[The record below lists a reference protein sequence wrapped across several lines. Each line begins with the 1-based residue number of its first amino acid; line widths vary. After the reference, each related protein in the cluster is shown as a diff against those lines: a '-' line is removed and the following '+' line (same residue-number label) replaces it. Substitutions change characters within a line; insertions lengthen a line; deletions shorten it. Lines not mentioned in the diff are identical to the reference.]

1 MTAIYVLQ
9 TEIIIS
15 IRDMTKPKVKTLL
28 VVEDDP
34 GLQKQL
40 KWCFKDYEV
49 SIAGNRDEAI
59 HLIQKLL
66 PPVVTL
72 DLGLPPDATNAA
84 EGLAVLEEIHH
95 LSPHSKVIVV
105 TGNDD
110 RENALKAIGLG
121 AYDFYQKPIDP
132 DVLSLII
139 DRAYN
144 LYELE
149 ADYRELQRR
158 QPDSV
163 LKGIIASSPSML
175 KVCRTVEKVAPT
187 NVTTMLLGESGT
199 GKEIIA
205 KALHELSNRSDK
217 PFVAINSA
225 AIPETLLESELF
237 GYEKGAFTGAARQT
251 LGKIEYANGGTFF
264 IDEVGDLPAAL
275 QAKLLRFLQERVVER
290 LGGRKEI
297 PVDVRVVC
305 ATHRDLSK
313 MIEEGAFREDL
324 YYRISEISIEI
335 PPLREREEDVILL
348 ARTFLNRFNS
358 EFKGKRKD
366 FSEKALNAIS
376 NYSWPGNVREL
387 ENKVKRACII
397 SEESLVTEED
407 LDLDP
412 VATEGVE
419 TPELA
424 LRAIREEAERG
435 AILAALARSNNNI
448 SQAAELL
455 AVSRPTLYGLINKY
469 GIAIELQ

>member
-1 MTAIYVLQ
+1 
-9 TEIIIS
+9 
-15 IRDMTKPKVKTLL
+15 MTKPNLKPLL
-28 VVEDDP
+28 VIEDDP

-49 SIAGNRDEAI
+49 SLAGDRESAIA
-59 HLIQKLL
+59 LLQKSS
-66 PPVVTL
+66 PPVITL
-72 DLGLPPDATNAA
+72 DLGLPPDPANAA
-84 EGLAVLEEIHH
+84 EGLAVLEEINRI
-95 LSPHSKVIVV
+95 SPHSKVIVV

-163 LKGIIASSPSML
+163 LKGVIASSPAML
-175 KVCRTVEKVAPT
+175 KVCRTIEKVAPT

-199 GKEIIA
+199 GKEVIA
-205 KALHELSNRSDK
+205 RALHELSDRSDK

-264 IDEVGDLPAAL
+264 IDEVGDLPASL
-275 QAKLLRFLQERVVER
+275 QAKLLRFLQERIIER

-305 ATHRDLSK
+305 ATHRDLSD
-313 MIEEGAFREDL
+313 MIKEGSFREDL
-324 YYRISEISIEI
+324 YYRICEIAVEI
-335 PPLREREEDVILL
+335 PPLREREGDVILL

-358 EFKGKRKD
+358 EFKGKKKD
-366 FSEKALNAIS
+366 FSESALNAIS
-376 NYSWPGNVREL
+376 NYTWPGNVREL

-397 SEESLVTEED
+397 SDESLVTEED

-412 VATEGVE
+412 NVAEGTE

-435 AILAALARSNNNI
+435 AILAALARANNNI

-469 GIAIELQ
+469 GIAIDLN